1 MGKISFKKGDD
12 SLTYSLQNLVTDVKT
27 ILQRDGIE
35 KGSDQVCYFV
45 QKALMDQNFIPM
57 NLSDRKKGTAEREI
71 LYEDPELGF
80 CVCGHVYNQEANGS
94 PHDHGSSW
102 AVYGQAAGETEMTEW
117 EIVKQDNDI
126 KLVKEIKKYVMK
138 PGDVKFYNVGDVH
151 SPIRKE
157 PVRLLRIEGKNL
169 DNVERSKIKEL

>member
-1 MGKISFKKGDD
+1 M
-12 SLTYSLQNLVTDVKT
+12 TYSLQNLVTDVKT

-71 LYEDPELGF
+71 LYEDKELGF
-80 CVCGHVYNQEANGS
+80 CICGHVYDKKANGY

-102 AVYGQAAGETEMTEW
+102 AIYGQATGETEMTDW
-117 EIVKQDNDI
+117 KIVKKIEDTIFVKPDI
-126 KLVKEIKKYVMK
+126 TYIMK
-138 PGDVKFYNVGDVH
+138 PGDVHYYACGKVH
-151 SPIRKE
+151 SPKRE
-157 PVRLLRIEGKNL
+157 DPVRLLRIEGKNL
-169 DNVERSKIKEL
+169 DNVKRSNIKVL